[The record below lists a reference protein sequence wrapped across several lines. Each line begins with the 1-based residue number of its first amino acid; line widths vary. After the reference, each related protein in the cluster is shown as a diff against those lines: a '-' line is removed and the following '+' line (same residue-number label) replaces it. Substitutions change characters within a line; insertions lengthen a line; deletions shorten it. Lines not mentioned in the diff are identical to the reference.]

1 MPEDKRDNDQIEKMT
16 DEERDKLHA
25 TFIDEIKKS
34 NDDVALRRSAQR
46 VEKRFQDSGG
56 RSWVTLTVQFA
67 RRPLHILRHLIPLGF
82 PVNIADVNGWMPLHY
97 TVRGC
102 KVIADRPGL
111 ILLLLANGAKVD
123 VKTTDEGLS
132 AFMVSCLI
140 GDVQIAEL
148 LLGRGASIH
157 STDRYG
163 NSALHLAAK
172 HTKLNM
178 IQFLLYRGLTANCRN
193 IHQESPDMVVGECED
208 QSTKDPKRIKKIRKI
223 LKENGVLQKKLA
235 QSYKEKLRAER
246 KERESLESIS
256 TRGKWD
262 FTCEEL
268 LNSIENA
275 LCGSKSK
282 DVEDDFPSPMPC
294 PISRNIYSV
303 SGVITTDPAK
313 GFEKLTRPIPLA

>member
-1 MPEDKRDNDQIEKMT
+1 MPEEIRDQEPIENLSK
-16 DEERDKLHA
+16 EERDKHNA

-56 RSWVTLTVQFA
+56 RSWVTLTVQFS
-67 RRPLHILRHLIPLGF
+67 RRPLHVLRHLIPLGF
-82 PVNIADVNGWMPLHY
+82 PVNIPDVNGWMPLHY
-97 TVRGC
+97 TVQGC

-148 LLGRGASIH
+148 LLARGASIH

-193 IHQESPDMVVGECED
+193 IHQQSPDMVVGDEEQTRD
-208 QSTKDPKRIKKIRKI
+208 SKRQKKIRRI
-223 LKENGVLQKKLA
+223 LKENGILQKKLA

-268 LNSIENA
+268 LNSIENI
-275 LCGSKSK
+275 LCGARTK
-282 DVEDDFPSPMPC
+282 DVEDDFQPPMPC
-294 PISRNIYSV
+294 PISRSIYSV

>member
-1 MPEDKRDNDQIEKMT
+1 
-16 DEERDKLHA
+16 
-25 TFIDEIKKS
+25 
-34 NDDVALRRSAQR
+34 
-46 VEKRFQDSGG
+46 
-56 RSWVTLTVQFA
+56 
-67 RRPLHILRHLIPLGF
+67 
-82 PVNIADVNGWMPLHY
+82 
-97 TVRGC
+97 
-102 KVIADRPGL
+102 
-111 ILLLLANGAKVD
+111 
-123 VKTTDEGLS
+123 
-132 AFMVSCLI
+132 
-140 GDVQIAEL
+140 
-148 LLGRGASIH
+148 
-157 STDRYG
+157 
-163 NSALHLAAK
+163 
-172 HTKLNM
+172 
-178 IQFLLYRGLTANCRN
+178 
-193 IHQESPDMVVGECED
+193 MVVGECED